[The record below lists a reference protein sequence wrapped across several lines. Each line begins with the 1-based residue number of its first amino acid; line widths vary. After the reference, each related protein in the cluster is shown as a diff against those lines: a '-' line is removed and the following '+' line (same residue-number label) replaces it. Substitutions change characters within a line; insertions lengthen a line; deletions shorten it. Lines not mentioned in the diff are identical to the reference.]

1 MITQNGMGIP
11 RGDSINTW
19 INALAGDATS
29 SCFGG
34 RFGTFPKRGSIRFL
48 SAFFFIR
55 TVSPTDPFFL
65 FFKAHKK
72 QPNVDHSEVCSVFS
86 LPFLLV
92 MADVPFEELLVC
104 VWVCAREREKERT
117 RDRQRK
123 REMTDGRRRER

>member
-72 QPNVDHSEVCSVFS
+72 QPSVAHSEVCSVFS

-92 MADVPFEELLVC
+92 MADVLFEQLCVC
-104 VWVCAREREKERT
+104 VFVCVRERKGKRKNERQTEKER
-117 RDRQRK
+117 D
-123 REMTDGRRRER
+123 D

>member
-48 SAFFFIR
+48 SAFVFIR

-72 QPNVDHSEVCSVFS
+72 QPSVAHSEVCSVFS

-104 VWVCAREREKERT
+104 VCGCVPEKGKKKERETDRERER
-117 RDRQRK
+117 
-123 REMTDGRRRER
+123 